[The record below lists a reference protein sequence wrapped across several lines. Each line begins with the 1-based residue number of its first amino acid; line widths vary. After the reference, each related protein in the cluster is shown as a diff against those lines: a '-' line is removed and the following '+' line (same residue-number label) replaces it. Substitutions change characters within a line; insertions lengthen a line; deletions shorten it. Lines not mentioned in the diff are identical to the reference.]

1 MTLSVLGRLRTIGR
15 GSPSHDPGLP
25 VCPGDFFWLV
35 ADWVLLNIDTALER
49 ASDVQAH
56 TRWSDDFLLSAR
68 PGTERAAL
76 RQLDMCARHQ
86 GFRLN
91 GCKTHM
97 FSSWQDYQ
105 ARNLVPEHESVN
117 DLIAVHRNASSKSN
131 IDALLTA
138 LHSLESVTRQEGA
151 RLLMRVY
158 NLATL
163 AKTPTLVGRAEA
175 DLEHYPI
182 VERSLFRYLATLG
195 WPEASRALLLRALG
209 RPSHDTLA
217 LSALSALLN
226 DSATPQSAPDVKRAL
241 LDASFGS
248 SPCHP
253 LARVAAH
260 ACLARIS
267 AAGKRARLTHDF
279 LDEVPALESASARR
293 AALALAWLV
302 PSVRDNVA
310 ALVCDDNSIV
320 VRDLWT
326 CLAPSPDRNVGL
338 GLERVAF
345 AAGGHDGEGWRSS

>member
-1 MTLSVLGRLRTIGR
+1 MAARRACSFR
-15 GSPSHDPGLP
+15 GK
-25 VCPGDFFWLV
+25 
-35 ADWVLLNIDTALER
+35 N
-49 ASDVQAH
+49 
-56 TRWSDDFLLSAR
+56 
-68 PGTERAAL
+68 
-76 RQLDMCARHQ
+76 
-86 GFRLN
+86 
-91 GCKTHM
+91 
-97 FSSWQDYQ
+97 YQ

-138 LHSLESVTRQEGA
+138 LHSLESVNRQEGA

-226 DSATPQSAPDVKRAL
+226 DSAAPQIAPDVKRAL

-267 AAGKRARLTHDF
+267 AAGERPRLAHDF
-279 LDEVPALESASARR
+279 LDWSPRTRVRFR
-293 AALALAWLV
+293 AASRAGA
-302 PSVRDNVA
+302 
-310 ALVCDDNSIV
+310 
-320 VRDLWT
+320 
-326 CLAPSPDRNVGL
+326 
-338 GLERVAF
+338 RVARSLCATTKWLRWCATTIASSCAISGPVSRRVPTETSDLGWRGSPS
-345 AAGGHDGEGWRSS
+345 AAGGHGGEGWRSS